1 VHHAKLALMRCA
13 CIDIG
18 SNTTRLLVA
27 EPADGALH
35 EVLSQRAFTR
45 LTSGQEIPPDKIELV
60 ARTVAQQ
67 VAMARECEARRI
79 RAVATAAIRDAPNR
93 AALCAAVKAAA
104 GVEVA
109 VLCPEDEA
117 RLAFA
122 GATRTLRD
130 APPGTIAV
138 VDVGGGS
145 SEIVVGTMAG
155 GVTWSAS
162 LRVGSGY
169 LADHYLRSDPPAAD
183 QLDNVRRHVGG
194 VFEGLA
200 PPHAD
205 VAYAVGG
212 SATSLRRLVGADLR
226 HDTLARGMRLL
237 ASRSMADIA
246 QRYELHPERVRVL
259 AAGMTLLDEAS
270 RVLGLPLRIAS
281 GGLREGV
288 LLEELAGL
296 GG

>member
-1 VHHAKLALMRCA
+1 MRCA

-27 EPADGALH
+27 EPADGLLR
-35 EVLSQRAFTR
+35 EVFSQRVFTS

-60 ARTVAQQ
+60 ARTVAQH
-67 VAMARECEARRI
+67 VRIARACQARRI
-79 RAVATAAIRDAPNR
+79 RTVATAAIRDAPNR
-93 AALCAAVKAAA
+93 AALCAAVTAAA

-109 VLCPEDEA
+109 VLSGDDEA

-122 GATRTLRD
+122 GATRTLRC

-145 SEIVVGTMAG
+145 SEIVVGTMAA

-162 LRVGSGY
+162 FRVGSGY
-169 LADHYLRSDPPAAD
+169 LADHYLRGDPPAAAE
-183 QLDNVRRHVGG
+183 LDDARRHVAGA
-194 VFEGLA
+194 FEGLT
-200 PPHAD
+200 PPRAD

-212 SATSLRRLVGADLR
+212 SATSLRRLVGAELS
-226 HDTLARGMRLL
+226 HVTLARGMRMLGE
-237 ASRSMADIA
+237 ASMADVA
-246 QRYELHPERVRVL
+246 RRFELHPERVRVL
-259 AAGMTLLDEAS
+259 AAGMTVLDEAS
-270 RVLGLPLRIAS
+270 RVLHLPLRIAS

-288 LLEELAGL
+288 LLEELSGL